1 MIENSAPVLLT
12 EQRDAVLLL
21 TLNRPEVGN
30 AYNEE
35 LRATLLRAIRDAQRD
50 TSVRAV
56 VLTGTGKHFCTGAD
70 LTGEAAL
77 TAEAFRANTL
87 RYDWIHELRRI
98 PVPVIAAVEGYAAG
112 AGMAIALGCDVRV
125 MAEDSHL
132 FPAFTQRGLAP
143 DSGVSW
149 FLTRTVG
156 PGQTMQWLLDAT
168 RITAAQALEARLV
181 QHVAPAGQVVE
192 HALALAARWAAGPTV
207 AFALAKRQVW
217 QSLEYGLA
225 EALRFEQDS
234 RFLQYSTEDRIEGR
248 AAFQEK
254 RPPEFK
260 GR

>member
-1 MIENSAPVLLT
+1 M
-12 EQRDAVLLL
+12 
-21 TLNRPEVGN
+21 NRPEVGN

-35 LRATLLRAIRDAQRD
+35 LRAVLLQTIREAQRD

-56 VLTGTGKHFCTGAD
+56 VLTGAGKHFCTGVD

-77 TAEAFRANTL
+77 TAEAFRANTF

-98 PVPVIAAVEGYAAG
+98 SVPVIAAIEGYAAG
-112 AGMAIALGCDVRV
+112 AGMAIALGCDIRV

-132 FPAFTQRGLAP
+132 FPAFTQRGLSP

-168 RITAAQALEARLV
+168 RITAQQALEARLV
-181 QHVAPAGQVVE
+181 QHVAPAGQVLE
-192 HALALAARWAAGPTV
+192 YAMTIAARWASGPTV

-217 QSLEYGLA
+217 QSLEYGLV

-234 RFLQYSTEDRIEGR
+234 RFLLYATEDRIEGR

-260 GR
+260 GY